1 MLSTR
6 PDRRSVRIQSADQS
20 PVTVRRSTA
29 IRNWNEARKENFAD
43 ADGQTK
49 TARGGFALNYRSF
62 LSSALMS
69 AVTAQNGDTV
79 SVHYVGKF
87 PGGKVFDTSMKA
99 EAINAG
105 LFSPARDYKPL
116 QVTLGQHQVISGF
129 EEALTG
135 MKINETKDVT
145 LPPEKAY
152 GRTGRHPMA
161 GKTLQFRLLVT
172 NIKRP

>member
-1 MLSTR
+1 LSEI
-6 PDRRSVRIQSADQS
+6 S
-20 PVTVRRSTA
+20 
-29 IRNWNEARKENFAD
+29 
-43 ADGQTK
+43 
-49 TARGGFALNYRSF
+49 
-62 LSSALMS
+62 
-69 AVTAQNGDTV
+69 AQNGDTV

-99 EAINAG
+99 EAMKSG
-105 LFSPARDYKPL
+105 LYNPARDYRPL
-116 QVTLGQHQVISGF
+116 QVVLGQHQVISGF
-129 EEALTG
+129 EEALMG
-135 MKINETKDVT
+135 MRMNETKEIT